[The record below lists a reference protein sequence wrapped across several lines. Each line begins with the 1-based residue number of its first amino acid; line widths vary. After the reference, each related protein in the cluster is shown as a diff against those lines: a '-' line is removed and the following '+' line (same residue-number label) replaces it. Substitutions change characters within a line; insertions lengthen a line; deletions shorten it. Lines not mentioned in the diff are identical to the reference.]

1 MAPFYEE
8 TGAARA
14 TPAAPGGGEIMAE
27 ELADLADHDPRI
39 VAVTAAMMSG
49 TGLTS
54 FQKRHPDRTLD
65 VGIT

>member
-1 MAPFYEE
+1 
-8 TGAARA
+8 
-14 TPAAPGGGEIMAE
+14 MAE

>member
-1 MAPFYEE
+1 
-8 TGAARA
+8 
-14 TPAAPGGGEIMAE
+14 MAE

-49 TGLTS
+49 TGLTA